1 MNKLNINKIPIYIT
15 NIFLFLFYFSITTLT
30 PYQGDDFIFKINPV
44 NYSINFDIIIEV
56 MNALWYWYNYW
67 IGRLVGNFILFHF
80 LLPDKIFFDFF
91 NSIIQVLF
99 INVIFY
105 LSKNRVAKDK
115 LDSSFL
121 LLINLLLFFGFYGY
135 SLVFHITSSIHYSWT
150 HMFAFLYYIYFLR
163 NWNNKYSFKRN
174 VFFFLFGIIVGC
186 GFEHV
191 FISQLFCFF
200 LLAILMVLKKVSFLP
215 FYTLY
220 SFFGILIGGSIL
232 MFSPG
237 NFSRLEYS
245 QLELAFDLNLILD
258 YWTFQINYILSDM
271 KYLWIIFILISFPY
285 LFLFKRKFILRINS
299 FLILIIGFV
308 SIISL
313 SLSPVYHNS
322 TNLFFYY
329 CLLIFLLSLFKI
341 EKLSKNALNF
351 TFTLFFLFS
360 ITFHGY
366 MLINQKKIYDY
377 SVELEQIILKKK
389 YSGEQNIIVKQI
401 NIKTNRFIQ
410 YQALFNEEMDR
421 RNQGVA
427 RYYDIK
433 SIKAI
438 K

>member
-1 MNKLNINKIPIYIT
+1 MKKLSIYKIPSIIT

-44 NYSINFDIIIEV
+44 NYSIDLDIIIEV
-56 MNALWYWYNYW
+56 MNSLWHWYNYW
-67 IGRLVGNFILFHF
+67 IGRLVGNFLLFHF
-80 LLPDKIFFDFF
+80 LLPDKIFFNFV

-99 INVIFY
+99 INIIFY

-135 SLVFHITSSIHYSWT
+135 SSVFHITSSIHYSWT
-150 HMFAFLYYIYFLR
+150 HMFSFLYYIYFIK
-163 NWNNKYSFKRN
+163 NWNNQYSHKRN

-191 FISQLFCFF
+191 FIAQLFCFC
-200 LLAILMVLKKVSFLP
+200 LLAIFKVFKKISFLP

-232 MFSPG
+232 MFAPG
-237 NFSRLEYS
+237 NFSRLKYS
-245 QLELAFDLNLILD
+245 NLELGFDLSRIIS
-258 YWTFQINYILSDM
+258 YWTFQINFMLNDI
-271 KYLWIIFILISFPY
+271 KYLWIIFFLISFSY
-285 LFLFKRKFILRINS
+285 LFIFKRKFVFKNNS
-299 FLILIIGFV
+299 FLILIIGIV

-329 CLLIFLLSLFKI
+329 CLLIFLFSLFKI
-341 EKLSKNALNF
+341 EKLSENTLNF
-351 TFTLFFLFS
+351 TFTLLFLFS
-360 ITFHGY
+360 ITFKGY
-366 MLINQKKIYDY
+366 MFINQKKIYDY
-377 SVELEQIILKKK
+377 SVELEQTILKKK
-389 YSGEQNIIVKQI
+389 YSDQKNIIVKQI
-401 NIKTNRFIQ
+401 DIKTNRFIN
-410 YQALFNEEMDR
+410 YQALFNDVMDR

-427 RYYDIK
+427 KYYDIQ
-433 SIKAI
+433 SIKTI

>member
-1 MNKLNINKIPIYIT
+1 MKKLSIYKIPSYIT

-30 PYQGDDFIFKINPV
+30 PYQGDDFIFKINPF
-44 NYSINFDIIIEV
+44 NYSIDLDIIIEV
-56 MNALWYWYNYW
+56 MNSLWHWYNYW
-67 IGRLVGNFILFHF
+67 IGRLVGNFLLFHF
-80 LLPDKIFFDFF
+80 LLPDKIFFDFV

-99 INVIFY
+99 INIIFY

-135 SLVFHITSSIHYSWT
+135 SSVFHITSSILYTWT
-150 HMFAFLYYIYFLR
+150 HMFSFLYYIYFFK
-163 NWNNKYSFKRN
+163 NWNNEYSQKRN

-191 FISQLFCFF
+191 FIAQLFCFC
-200 LLAILMVLKKVSFLP
+200 LLAILKILKKISFLP

-232 MFSPG
+232 MFAPG
-237 NFSRLEYS
+237 NFSRLKYS
-245 QLELAFDLNLILD
+245 NLELGFDLSRFIN
-258 YWTFQINYILSDM
+258 YWNFQINFMLNDI
-271 KYLWIIFILISFPY
+271 KYLWIIFFLISFSY
-285 LFLFKRKFILRINS
+285 LFVFKRKFVLKNNS
-299 FLILIIGFV
+299 FLILIIGIV

-341 EKLSKNALNF
+341 EKLSTNTLNF
-351 TFTLFFLFS
+351 TFTLLFLFS
-360 ITFHGY
+360 ITFQGY
-366 MLINQKKIYDY
+366 MLFNQKKIYDY

-389 YSGEQNIIVKQI
+389 YSGQQNIIVKQI
-401 NIKTNRFIQ
+401 DIKTNRFIN
-410 YQALFNEEMDR
+410 YQALFNDVMDR

-427 RYYDIK
+427 KYYDIQ
-433 SIKAI
+433 SIKTI